1 MIDVK
6 LKGAN
11 GSALSAISFFPS
23 LQSNCE
29 TIFFL
34 ANDAISLRAVGQA
47 SDLVIA
53 QAALGAL

>member
-47 SDLVIA
+47 S
-53 QAALGAL
+53 